1 MRRGRRAI
9 EEATQ
14 RLTRAMDR
22 ADADLGRAH
31 RSRRG
36 SAGVSPGYEGHPTNG
51 HKDDGGVHKLGR
63 TAEQDYDR
71 YVCQHMYVMLA
82 CLSCNRPLTI
92 AEMRLSQ
99 AAWVPVASYGPVLM
113 LAKST
118 YSHPSHQ
125 ALYSSDCVSINENLF
140 VFSYSNCCSSIPNR
154 KQFASTLL
162 ANC

>member
-36 SAGVSPGYEGHPTNG
+36 SGGVSPGTEAYPTNG
-51 HKDDGGVHKLGR
+51 HQDDEGVHKLGR

-71 YVCQHMYVMLA
+71 YVCQPTMGDLA

-92 AEMRLSQ
+92 AAMRQSH
-99 AAWVPVASYGPVLM
+99 AAWVPVAPYCQVLV
-113 LAKST
+113 LIKST

-125 ALYSSDCVSINENLF
+125 AVLQMLESSKI
-140 VFSYSNCCSSIPNR
+140 VFLS
-154 KQFASTLL
+154 
-162 ANC
+162 